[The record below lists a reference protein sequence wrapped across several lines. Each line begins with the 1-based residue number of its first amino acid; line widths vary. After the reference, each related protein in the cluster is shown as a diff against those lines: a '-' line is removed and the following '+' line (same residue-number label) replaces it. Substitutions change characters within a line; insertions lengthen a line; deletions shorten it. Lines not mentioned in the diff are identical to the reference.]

1 MPDLQRYNIESEASR
16 LSGQPGEAR
25 MLTGS
30 RGFAKSKIMDESGAL
45 VDLELMTTRAHQH
58 SLLFSG
64 EASVRHQAA
73 LGGFD
78 FDDKGM
84 PILKSYQDYSSGT
97 PKKKLALF
105 TTRQPT
111 GPMEYVVQDFLKD
124 QETLNEIFGHNK
136 SFMAGLEEIATSG
149 DTEAM
154 ELLEYMRMVPDSTN
168 AKRFSS
174 LHRKYAGVG
183 VTGKDIAAGRFFG
196 SGDSTLLDASNSY
209 FSQGQDQATRV
220 IESVY
225 QHLRKRSYR
234 A

>member
-1 MPDLQRYNIESEASR
+1 
-16 LSGQPGEAR
+16 
-25 MLTGS
+25 
-30 RGFAKSKIMDESGAL
+30 
-45 VDLELMTTRAHQH
+45 
-58 SLLFSG
+58 
-64 EASVRHQAA
+64 
-73 LGGFD
+73 
-78 FDDKGM
+78 
-84 PILKSYQDYSSGT
+84 
-97 PKKKLALF
+97 
-105 TTRQPT
+105 
-111 GPMEYVVQDFLKD
+111 
-124 QETLNEIFGHNK
+124 
-136 SFMAGLEEIATSG
+136 MAGLEEIATSG